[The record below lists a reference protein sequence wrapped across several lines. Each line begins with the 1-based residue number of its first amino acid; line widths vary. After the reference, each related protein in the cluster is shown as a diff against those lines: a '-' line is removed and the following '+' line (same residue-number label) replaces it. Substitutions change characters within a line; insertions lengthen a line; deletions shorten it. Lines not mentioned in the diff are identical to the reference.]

1 MAYKTHQLCEALRIR
16 IDDLRLGMFITDLDR
31 PWAQT
36 PFMLQGFLLSEVLDM
51 QTLQGLVKEL
61 VIDPR
66 RSNEHSL
73 VHLPFDSLYESKQI
87 GAVNPR
93 HALGKRVEIDEQQ
106 SQVDRVVSWLHKK
119 FTKSD
124 YATTHR
130 LRHHSPHHHHH
141 KKALHHHKNK
151 VVPHHSPEFARFE
164 QMTPKTEDE
173 TVAHSLNRTHTGAT
187 RQFAAMMQGMEPRDA
202 NHAGLNWWERW
213 LRWSEQGRHLHRS
226 LWNRPKP
233 AKNKLRRPEYIPE
246 EIHLV
251 TYRDQVAMTEELV
264 RARDV
269 AEKADALIHKLHQDL
284 RNMQSLEMKEVLP
297 TVQLLADSVISNPS
311 AMMWLLRMRSENMK
325 VVSHALKVSVYML
338 SLGRHIGFSK
348 QQLIELG
355 FIGLLLDIGKL
366 EMPESLLEKPSKLS
380 PSEAEII
387 QTHVNASINLLE
399 AQEPLSV
406 NVKMG
411 IDQHHERM
419 DGSGY
424 PRGLVGAEISIFGR
438 MAAIADS
445 FAAMTS
451 ARPYGE
457 TRSSFDAMKEL
468 FRMADGQLHA
478 PLVEEFVQA
487 IGIFPVGSLIQLS
500 TGEVAIVL
508 EHNKVRRLDPK
519 VLVLTKADK
528 SLLEKPMLFDLMRQ
542 DLVDDAE
549 RISILRGLP
558 DGAYG
563 LVCHD
568 FYKAS

>member
-1 MAYKTHQLCEALRIR
+1 MAPKTHQLCEALRIR

-36 PFMLQGFLLSEVLDM
+36 PFMLQGFLLSEALDL
-51 QTLQGLVKEL
+51 QTLQGLVKEV

-66 RSNEHSL
+66 RSNEHAL
-73 VHLPFDSLYESKQI
+73 VHLPFDLLYEVKFTAST
-87 GAVNPR
+87 GPR
-93 HALGKRVEIDEQQ
+93 RALGHRVEIDEQQ
-106 SQVDRVVSWLHKK
+106 SQVDKVVGWLHKK

-130 LRHHSPHHHHH
+130 LRHHH
-141 KKALHHHKNK
+141 KKTLHHPKHK
-151 VVPHHSPEFARFE
+151 VVSHPPPEFARFE
-164 QMTPKTEDE
+164 QDQASHPEE
-173 TVAHSLNRTHTGAT
+173 TIAQALNRTHTGAT
-187 RQFAAMMQGMEPRDA
+187 RQFAAKMQGMEPRDA
-202 NHAGLNWWERW
+202 SMAGLNWWERW
-213 LRWSEQGRHLHRS
+213 LRWSAQGRHLHKS
-226 LWNRPKP
+226 LWNRSSRHP
-233 AKNKLRRPEYIPE
+233 KNKLRRPEYIPE

-251 TYRDQVAMTEELV
+251 TYRDQMPMSEELV

-269 AEKADALIHKLHQDL
+269 AEKAEALINKLHQDL
-284 RNMQSLEMKEVLP
+284 RNLQSVELKEVLP

-311 AMMWLLRMRSENMK
+311 AMMWLLRMRSENIK

-338 SLGRHIGFSK
+338 SLGRHIGFSR

-355 FIGLLLDIGKL
+355 YIGLLLDIGKL

-380 PSEAEII
+380 PEEAEII
-387 QTHVNASINLLE
+387 QSHVNASINLLE
-399 AQEPLSV
+399 AEEPLSM

-424 PRGLVGAEISIFGR
+424 PRGLIGAEISIFGR

-457 TRSSFDAMKEL
+457 TRSTFDAMKEL
-468 FRMADGQLHA
+468 FRMAEGKLHA

-487 IGIFPVGSLIQLS
+487 IGVFPVGSLIQLS

-519 VLVLTKADK
+519 VLILTRADK
-528 SLLEKPMLFDLMRQ
+528 SLLEKPMMFDLMRQ
-542 DLVDDAE
+542 DLVSDDE

-563 LVCHD
+563 LVSHD
-568 FYKAS
+568 FYKVTQ

>member
-16 IDDLRLGMFITDLDR
+16 IDDLRLGMFITELDR

-73 VHLPFDSLYESKQI
+73 LHLPFDSLYELKQI
-87 GAVNPR
+87 GATNPR

-106 SQVDRVVSWLHKK
+106 SQVNRVVSWLHNK

-130 LRHHSPHHHHH
+130 LRHHSQHHPHH
-141 KKALHHHKNK
+141 KKSLHHHKNK
-151 VVPHHSPEFARFE
+151 TAQHHSPEFAHFD
-164 QMTPKTEDE
+164 QTTSLKVDE

-233 AKNKLRRPEYIPE
+233 TKNKLRRSEYIPE

-284 RNMQSLEMKEVLP
+284 RNMQSLELKEVLP

-311 AMMWLLRMRSENMK
+311 ALMWLLRMRSENMK

-366 EMPESLLEKPSKLS
+366 EIPESLLEKPSKLS
-380 PSEAEII
+380 PAEAEII

-399 AQEPLSV
+399 AKEPLSM

-451 ARPYGE
+451 ARSYGE

-519 VLVLTKADK
+519 VLILTKADK
-528 SLLEKPMLFDLMRQ
+528 SLLEKPMMFDLMRQ
-542 DLVDDAE
+542 DLVEDAE